1 MAKKEVIKVTPH
13 AAAEFKKLFGPP
25 PLLNPEDS
33 KIYDAIL
40 NGLAQDEKPCSFI
53 ARILLR
59 DVADLVYQ
67 KLWLRGLATGLI
79 RQVHKQRVRSW
90 ADHFRSD
97 AEDRKRKLRENNA
110 GSSKL
115 QFKPGLPPD
124 GAESE
129 TKEAL
134 EAEIDKIDAAT
145 AKKLTELAK
154 AADGPVDEA
163 ALFHSWIANYE
174 RVQELL
180 TAVDK
185 KFSDTCKLFDEY
197 RHGLGQRVRQV
208 ADEIVDVEFGERP
221 LAAREQQVGTRAS
234 STAAIEAVVPP
245 TQAMLPPPV
254 AEPVKPPLENATSLR
269 AAPSTQR
276 RRLHAARA
284 LRRRPSEPLSAR
296 GRAQSNPANSDDT
309 DLAS

>member
-197 RHGLGQRVRQV
+197 RHGLGQRVRQ
-208 ADEIVDVEFGERP
+208 
-221 LAAREQQVGTRAS
+221 
-234 STAAIEAVVPP
+234 
-245 TQAMLPPPV
+245 
-254 AEPVKPPLENATSLR
+254 
-269 AAPSTQR
+269 
-276 RRLHAARA
+276 
-284 LRRRPSEPLSAR
+284 
-296 GRAQSNPANSDDT
+296 
-309 DLAS
+309 